1 MGKSGDTL
9 LPQMK
14 LLVLAMA
21 IGLAFPQQP
30 TRPQNGNPSKGNAVR
45 PATTVPAGK
54 PAPAPSN
61 ASPSI
66 TPIGPDASARSNT
79 NRPDS
84 APLENKL
91 TWFAGILSAVALLQ
105 FITLIWQAVALRRMF
120 SSTSTH
126 AHEMEYQS
134 RVLDQQLKV
143 LGEQLTALKDTA
155 AGASSTAA
163 AAKATAELLV
173 SKERA
178 RLRVELQPF
187 YLNFDAP
194 SPARFEIQH
203 LGSTD
208 AFVLDSRASVYVSDS
223 RNPDRT
229 FQNGKPIPLPS
240 VIGAQN
246 PVVVAEDVLHP
257 FSEAE
262 IENIRELKSFV
273 HFTGF
278 VRYKDV
284 FDGEHETRFNR
295 VWSIARMGNLNGD
308 PFTYWEHCGEVD
320 ENKET

>member
-1 MGKSGDTL
+1 
-9 LPQMK
+9 MK

-21 IGLAFPQQP
+21 IGMALPQQP
-30 TRPQNGNPSKGNAVR
+30 ARPQNGNPSKGNTVH
-45 PATTVPAGK
+45 PTTTVPSGK
-54 PAPAPSN
+54 PVPAPSN
-61 ASPSI
+61 PSPSI
-66 TPIGPDASARSNT
+66 TPIGPDDTASQSLST
-79 NRPDS
+79 NHPDS
-84 APLENKL
+84 SILDSKII
-91 TWFAGILSAVALLQ
+91 WFVATLAVVAVLQ
-105 FITLIWQAVALRRMF
+105 FITLIWQAIALRRMF

-126 AHEMEYQS
+126 AQEMEYQS

-155 AGASSTAA
+155 TGASSTAA

-194 SPARFEIQH
+194 SPARFQIQH

-223 RNPDRT
+223 RNPDRSSQT
-229 FQNGKPIPLPS
+229 GKPIPLPS

-262 IENIRELKSFV
+262 IEKIRELKSFV

-295 VWSIARMGNLNGD
+295 VWSIARMSNLNGD